1 MWKSLIRCSV
11 IGGII
16 VFLWLT
22 LEWAVLPTHKMII
35 NRFTEQTEVTT
46 TIAKYAPRDGIYV
59 VAPCETKGEEPFI
72 FLNIRRGI
80 DCSSMVRPMIQ
91 GILMQMVAAFLIT
104 YLLLQTKAMKYW
116 SRVWFVTVIGFV
128 VAILGILPDWN
139 WWQFP
144 TAWIGLEVFDIVVGW
159 FLGGL
164 VIAKLVKN

>member
-16 VFLWLT
+16 VYLWLT
-22 LEWAVLPTHKMII
+22 LEWAVLPTHQMVI
-35 NRFTEQTEVTT
+35 NKFTEQTEVSSTVM
-46 TIAKYAPRDGIYV
+46 KYAPHDGVYV
-59 VAPCETKGEEPFI
+59 ISPCNGDDTEPFM
-72 FLNIRRGI
+72 FVNIRRGI
-80 DCSSMVRPMIQ
+80 DCSKMLRPMVQ
-91 GILMQMVAAFLIT
+91 GILMQIAAAFLIT
-104 YLLLQTKAMKYW
+104 YLLLQTKAMNYW
-116 SRVWFVTVIGFV
+116 RRVWFVTIIGCI

-144 TAWIGLEVFDIVVGW
+144 IGWTLLSIFDMVVGW